1 MRTFCRKH
9 QRFEEII
16 GYNKDNPILSCG
28 TEKERTSVDD
38 RIDQCRQAI
47 KGYLTCRSI
56 SIGAHLEVTEDEL
69 LELIA
74 DKAKE
79 SGIVLNYS

>member
-9 QRFEEII
+9 MRFEEII

-28 TEKERTSVDD
+28 TEKVRTLTDD
-38 RIDQCRQAI
+38 RIDECRKAI

-56 SIGAHLEVTEDEL
+56 SKGEHIEVTEDEL
-69 LELIA
+69 LELIT
-74 DKAKE
+74 DKARE
-79 SGIVLNYS
+79 SGIVFS